1 MTRTITIP
9 FIAASLIALACAHDP
24 SRELV
29 AAREAYEEAKDG
41 PAGKVAK
48 TEVYDADKALRS
60 AERAHAQ
67 KSGSAKEIDLAYVAL
82 RKATNAITQ
91 AKYLQYEQDTKEAKA
106 QFVATL
112 EGQKDSA
119 ENRLETSE
127 DKLAAKNKDLA
138 ASQAARLAL
147 EKQLSVAMASLSDFA
162 KVKQDDQ
169 RTVITLN
176 GAVLFRS
183 DDTQLLPIAQ
193 QKLLQV
199 AEVLKQYG
207 DEYSIKVNGHTDSRG
222 TDVHNQQLSQAR
234 AESVRNYLVSQG
246 VEDGMVKAF
255 GQGESQPIAGNT
267 TAEGRADNR
276 RVEIVVDRATVAAR

>member
-67 KSGSAKEIDLAYVAL
+67 KSGSDKEIDLAYVAL

>member
-1 MTRTITIP
+1 MTRTITLP
-9 FIAASLIALACAHDP
+9 FIAASLLAFGCAHDP
-24 SRELV
+24 SEELV
-29 AAREAYEEAKDG
+29 AARVAYEKAENG
-41 PAGKVAK
+41 PAGKTAK
-48 TEVYDADKALRS
+48 AEVYDADKALKS
-60 AERAHAQ
+60 AERAHNR
-67 KSGSAKEIDLAYVAL
+67 KSGSPEEIDLAYVAL
-82 RKATNAITQ
+82 RKATNAMAHATF
-91 AKYLQYEQDTKEAKA
+91 LQYEQDTKAAKA
-106 QFVATL
+106 EFVATL
-112 EGQKDSA
+112 EGQKDTA

-127 DKLAAKNKDLA
+127 DKLAAKSKDLA
-138 ASQAARLAL
+138 AAQAARAAL
-147 EKQLSVAMASLSDFA
+147 EKQLAVAMASLSDFA
-162 KVKQDDQ
+162 KIKQDDQ

-222 TDVHNQQLSQAR
+222 TDLHNQQLSQAR
-234 AESVRNYLVSQG
+234 ADSVRNYLVSQG
-246 VEDGMVKAF
+246 VADAMVKAF

-276 RVEIVVDRATVAAR
+276 RVEIVVDRATVATR